1 MSDLPPDQC
10 WTLPI
15 RIIPRLDIKGPNLVK
30 GIHLEGLR
38 VLGKPELFAK
48 RYYEE
53 GADELFFQDV
63 VASLYGRNSLHD
75 VISKTAKNIFIPL
88 TVGGGLRT
96 TKDISMVL
104 RFGADKVA
112 INTAAHETPEV
123 ISSAANMFGKSTI
136 AVAVEAIRQPNGKY
150 EAFTDNGRNRTG
162 REVVEWVK
170 YVERLGAGEIV
181 LTSVDR
187 EGSGEGLD
195 LDLIGKIHRS
205 ITIPLVVHGGVG
217 KPNHILELLDG
228 IKVSGVAM
236 ASMLHYS
243 VLERKCDVWGADL
256 DVSVKGQKN
265 SRTYSRVTP
274 KKIGELKEFLR
285 AEGIACRML

>member
-1 MSDLPPDQC
+1 
-10 WTLPI
+10 
-15 RIIPRLDIKGPNLVK
+15 
-30 GIHLEGLR
+30 

-48 RYYEE
+48 LYYEE

-75 VISKTAKNIFIPL
+75 VISRTAKNIFIPL

-96 TKDISMVL
+96 TQDISEAL
-104 RFGADKVA
+104 RSGADKVA
-112 INTAAHETPEV
+112 INTAAHETPDV

-136 AVAVEAIRQPNGKY
+136 SVAVEAIRQPNGKY

-170 YVERLGAGEIV
+170 YVESLGAGEIV

-187 EGSGEGLD
+187 EGSGQGLEVE
-195 LDLIGKIHRS
+195 LIKEVYRS
-205 ITIPLVVHGGVG
+205 IRIPLVVHGGVG
-217 KPNHILELLDG
+217 KPTHIVELVDG

-243 VLERKCDVWGADL
+243 VLERECDVWGTDL
-256 DVSVKGQKN
+256 EVNVKALKN
-265 SRTYSRVTP
+265 SRSYSRVTP
-274 KKIGELKEFLR
+274 QKIGELKEILR
-285 AEGIACRML
+285 AEGIPCRML